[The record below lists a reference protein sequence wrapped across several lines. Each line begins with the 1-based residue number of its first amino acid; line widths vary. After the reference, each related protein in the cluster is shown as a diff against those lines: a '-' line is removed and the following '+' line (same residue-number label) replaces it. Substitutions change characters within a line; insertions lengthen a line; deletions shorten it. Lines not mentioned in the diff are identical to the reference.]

1 MAYHIKKPHIL
12 DSSKN
17 LYYAGGSRWVEEYSS
32 RKKFTTQTKA
42 RTASDNEDGTNGGFA
57 GSTIVSE

>member
-17 LYYAGGSRWVEEYSS
+17 LYYAGGSRWV
-32 RKKFTTQTKA
+32 
-42 RTASDNEDGTNGGFA
+42 
-57 GSTIVSE
+57 